1 MLRYK
6 WLHAMDV
13 AEILKSY
20 RESIIEEWV
29 QRLHREVSPMYFA
42 EKIETL
48 NYTCSSAYD
57 ANFRAFVH
65 NDFSAIDKVIE
76 YVGNL
81 RGKAGF
87 SLSDVQKAF
96 EIYRSVLI
104 PILVTQSDESAVA
117 GNFER
122 LNLCFSYT
130 IHKFSDYFQALS
142 AKQIRDHAQS
152 LEQKVEER
160 TKEIAESEDKY
171 RTLVEEMRDGYCVNE
186 GGRIVYANRS
196 YCKMYGYTLREVVG
210 RPYTDFIAPESL
222 EAVTRIY
229 GKRVSGTERKEQ
241 YVFFR
246 LHKDGRSLPTENT
259 VNVVRYQGRVASLV
273 TCCDITERLRM
284 EERIRETEQLARIG
298 QLTASL
304 AHEIRNPLSSAKMGI
319 QMLLKNPAFAGVNR
333 RRLEILAHETSRL
346 DKIVTDMLDFARPM
360 KFAFRLCSMTDVI
373 RSSLDAMEAKIK
385 EKKVLIRMNSPK
397 SLPFIVMDYEKM
409 EQVVVNLLLNSIE
422 AVPNRGE
429 IEITAG
435 RYGRGAVRVQ
445 IADNG
450 EGISGEDLPFIFDPF
465 FSKKAK
471 GTGLGLYN
479 VKKIVEAHGG
489 SVRAAPGRVRGA
501 CMSFTVS
508 VKPKEPNRPGLSSV
522 S

>member
-1 MLRYK
+1 
-6 WLHAMDV
+6 MDV

-20 RESIIEEWV
+20 RESVIEEWV
-29 QRLHREVSPMYFA
+29 QRLHREVSPKYFA
-42 EKIETL
+42 EKVETL
-48 NYTCSSAYD
+48 DYTCSSAYD

-81 RGKAGF
+81 RGKGGF
-87 SLSDVQKAF
+87 PLSDVQKAF

-104 PILVTQSDESAVA
+104 PILITQSDESAVA
-117 GNFER
+117 GNLEQ

-142 AKQIRDHAQS
+142 ARQIRDHAQN
-152 LEQKVEER
+152 LERMVEER
-160 TKEIAESEDKY
+160 TKEVAELEDKY

-186 GGRIVYANRS
+186 GGRIIYANRS
-196 YCKMYGYTLREVVG
+196 YCKMYGYTFKEVIG

-229 GKRVSGTERKEQ
+229 DKRVSGTERKEQ
-241 YVFFR
+241 YTFFR

-259 VNVVRYQGRVASLV
+259 VNVIRYQGRVASLV

-284 EERIRETEQLARIG
+284 EERIRETEQLAQIG
-298 QLTASL
+298 HLTASL

-319 QMLLKNPAFAGVNR
+319 QMLLKNPAFTGINR

-346 DKIVTDMLDFARPM
+346 DKIVSDMLEFARPLR
-360 KFAFRLCSMTDVI
+360 FAFRLCSMADVI
-373 RSSLDAMEAKIK
+373 QSSLNAMETKIRGK
-385 EKKVLIRMNSPK
+385 NILIRMKTVKN
-397 SLPFIVMDYEKM
+397 LPFIVMDYEKM
-409 EQVVVNLLLNSIE
+409 EQVMVNLLLNSIE
-422 AVPNRGE
+422 ALRDRGE
-429 IEITAG
+429 IKITVG
-435 RYGRGAVRVQ
+435 RHGKGAVRVQ
-445 IADNG
+445 IADSG

-489 SVRAAPGRVRGA
+489 TVRAIEVAAPGA
-501 CMSFTVS
+501 CLSFTIPI
-508 VKPKEPNRPGLSSV
+508 KQKEPHHYDATPGPRG
-522 S
+522 